1 MKKVLFLMALAA
13 AQTVGAQQLVNTT
26 FDATWV
32 DCYPWEAGDYVT
44 SARGKQPGGWCI
56 SNVSQSALPIV
67 GEEVTPGANG
77 SGKAV
82 KLSNVAAS
90 IGSNNAPGYITLG
103 TAWATAET
111 KMTSVRNADGGVFG
125 GITFSYHPDAL
136 RFTYK
141 HDISK
146 GAENMS
152 VIAYLWKGTWT
163 QESVPSNTAIGV
175 FSWGTATKVTMT
187 NRINN
192 ILGKTCL
199 TGGNTNAHECTHSD
213 DAALIASVEFYEK
226 TQQNNWTTRE
236 IALNYGSY
244 AGQSVDVEML
254 NIVISAN
261 GLFED
266 RSTIKSGNSVTIDDV
281 ELVYWH
287 ALSDLSYEGA
297 TLNFSENT
305 TSYNLSSVEYDEAK
319 LSYNIKG
326 QAATATTSYDEETAV
341 LTIRVEGEDFA
352 SNSSSFTE
360 YTIQFKVPSV
370 GPEVVSSK
378 TYSEDLYVT
387 VAGQTSDKQVADVL
401 VETLDNGN
409 INFVLKNFVLGEG
422 EDATPVGNI
431 AVNDIVVADD
441 GSFAFNGGIEIAE
454 GDASEYSAD
463 DWAGPALSLMCGGS
477 VPVDLSGQ
485 FIGENKVVVYITIDI
500 TSVLNEMGDVKV
512 HLGYA
517 RLESGAMTVFADAQ
531 YGTFCAPFAVE
542 IPEGVK
548 AYTVPRV
555 TGGVLDLNELT
566 GTIPAN
572 TPVVLY
578 SELEEGYFSPDLFGV
593 VEEGTPEVG
602 LLTGVYE
609 DGLVPVG
616 SYVLQLQY
624 LDDEGES
631 YKVGFYK
638 VVEDAPLYILA
649 NRCYLTVP
657 ASGGIKEAFFF
668 NEDDATGIKA
678 MVNGQWSMDNG
689 IYNLAGQRMSKMQ
702 KGVNIVNGK
711 KILY

>member
-1 MKKVLFLMALAA
+1 MVKRLLTIVLLGSLAVSA
-13 AQTVGAQQLVNTT
+13 SAQQLANTT

-32 DCYPWEAGDYVT
+32 DCFPWEAGNYV
-44 SARGKQPGGWCI
+44 SDARGTQPEGWCI

-141 HDISK
+141 HDISQ

-226 TQQNNWTTRE
+226 TQQKNWTTRE

-287 ALSDLSYEGA
+287 ALSALSYEGA

-319 LSYNIKG
+319 LSYSIKG

-370 GPEVVSSK
+370 GPKVVSSK

-387 VAGQTSDKQVADVL
+387 VAGETSDKQVADVL

-441 GSFAFNGGIEIAE
+441 GSFVFNGGIEIAE
-454 GDASEYSAD
+454 GDASEYAAD
-463 DWAGPALSLMCGGS
+463 DWAGPGITMMCDGS
-477 VPVDLSGQ
+477 VPLNMSGK
-485 FIGENKVVVYITIDI
+485 FIGDDHVVVYIGIDI
-500 TSVLNEMGDVKV
+500 TSVLQAMGDVQV
-512 HLGYA
+512 HLGYDRA
-517 RLESGAMTVFADAQ
+517 VLSVSDAK
-531 YGTFCAPFAVE
+531 YGTFAAPVD
-542 IPEGVK
+542 ITLPEGVT
-548 AYTVPRV
+548 AYKVASVDNT
-555 TGGVLDLNELT
+555 GVLELT
-566 GTIPAN
+566 KAADAGETLAAGTAVVVASESPA
-572 TPVVLY
+572 
-578 SELEEGYFSPDLFGV
+578 SAEAYFYTTETSTTTD
-593 VEEGTPEVG
+593 

-609 DGLVPVG
+609 PTDITSG
-616 SYVLQLQY
+616 YVLQN
-624 LDDEGES
+624 LDD
-631 YKVGFYK
+631 KVAFYL
-638 VVEDAPLYILA
+638 VDSEITVPA
-649 NRCYLTVP
+649 NRCYLTAP
-657 ASGGIKEAFFF
+657 AGSVKALAFPDGTLTSISEIQAADEKAVIYDLSGRRVSK
-668 NEDDATGIKA
+668 ATK
-678 MVNGQWSMDNG
+678 G
-689 IYNLAGQRMSKMQ
+689 IY
-702 KGVNIVNGK
+702 IINGK
-711 KILY
+711 KVIK